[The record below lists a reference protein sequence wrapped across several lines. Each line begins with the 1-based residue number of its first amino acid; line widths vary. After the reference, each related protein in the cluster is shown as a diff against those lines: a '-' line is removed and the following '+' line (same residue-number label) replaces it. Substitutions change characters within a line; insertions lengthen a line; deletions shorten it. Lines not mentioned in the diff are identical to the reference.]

1 MKEWRVIFYVLVR
14 EVKILRAKAKK
25 FSRRFLWIYRPQSE
39 LFRFVIYRSGRFY
52 RIKITSV
59 RSKRK

>member
-14 EVKILRAKAKK
+14 EVKFLRAKAKK

-52 RIKITSV
+52 RIKIRDAS
-59 RSKRK
+59 SI